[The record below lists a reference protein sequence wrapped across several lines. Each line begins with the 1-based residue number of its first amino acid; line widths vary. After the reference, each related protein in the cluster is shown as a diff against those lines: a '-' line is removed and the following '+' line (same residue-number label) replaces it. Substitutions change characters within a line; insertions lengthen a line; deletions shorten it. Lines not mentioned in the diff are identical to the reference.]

1 MYMKILALILFSCS
15 VVPSVALAQSQH
27 HHGAEGVPPEALA
40 KVGTVNFPTSCTAS
54 IQPQFERG
62 VAMMHSFWYEEA
74 RLQFSAVAVADPHCA
89 MAHWGLAM
97 TEWRPL
103 WDGMPESRR
112 QAGIAEIDKAT
123 ALHAPTDRES
133 RYIAALS
140 AYLHGKPAN
149 NPQLLSAYN
158 AAMGALYATYPKDL
172 EAQAF
177 YGLGL
182 AAEEA
187 AGGEN
192 SDEVAHKA
200 LDVLLPGFQAHP
212 DHPGFA
218 HYIIHVCDNP
228 SLARVALPAAEHY
241 AAVAP
246 SSPHALHMP
255 GHIFARLGMWPQDI
269 STNLA
274 SVHAS
279 ELAEHEHLDGVGHI
293 LHAYE
298 FLLYAY
304 LQDGED
310 AKARQIAEQID
321 PLLHHLGTLP
331 DIQSDGMYGFHEFF
345 RQEFPAIYHL
355 ERQEWKEVLAIP
367 ETQGPSLPLTLFYR
381 AWFRAIAA
389 GHLRDAV
396 VADRAAAAAAVS
408 YSETAAGG
416 YPGPAATHVMLLT
429 VQAWQKYAHHEDAAA
444 FAVFQAAAAEQ
455 DRVGQAEV
463 DIPVHEMYADLL
475 LEAARPAEALV
486 QYKIC
491 LEFSPNRFHGL
502 AGASRAAQASGQLD
516 EARSFARQLLQI
528 THNGSDSSRPEI
540 AQARLLLQKSP
551 SASSGF

>member
-1 MYMKILALILFSCS
+1 MYMKFHTLILFSCYVLS
-15 VVPSVALAQSQH
+15 SVACAQSQH
-27 HHGAEGVPPEALA
+27 HHGAEGVAPEALA
-40 KVGTVNFPTSCTAS
+40 KVGTVNFTTSCTAS
-54 IQPQFERG
+54 VQPQFERG

-74 RLQFSAVAVADPHCA
+74 RLQFSAVAAADPHCA
-89 MAHWGLAM
+89 MAQWGLAM

-112 QAGIAEIDKAT
+112 QAGIVEIDKAT
-123 ALHAPTDRES
+123 ALHLTTDRES

-140 AYLHGKPAN
+140 AYLHGNPAS

-158 AAMGALYATYPKDL
+158 AAMGALYAAYPKDL

-182 AAEEA
+182 AAEQA

-200 LDVLLPGFQAHP
+200 LAVLIPGFQAHP

-228 SLARVALPAAEHY
+228 SLARVALPEAEHY

-279 ELAEHEHLDGVGHI
+279 ELAEHEHLDGVGHV

-310 AKARQIAEQID
+310 AKARQIEQID
-321 PLLHHLGTLP
+321 PLLQHLGTLP
-331 DIQSDGMYGFHEFF
+331 DIQNDGMYAFHEFF

-355 ERQEWKEVLAIP
+355 ERQEWKDVVEIP
-367 ETQGPSLPLTLFYR
+367 EIRGSSIPLVPFYR

-389 GHLRDAV
+389 GHLRDAGI
-396 VADRAAAAAAVS
+396 ADQSAATAIATS
-408 YSETAAGG
+408 SEAAAGG
-416 YPGPAATHVMLLT
+416 YPGPPEVHVMLLT

-444 FAVFQAAAAEQ
+444 FALFQAAAEEQ

-475 LEAARPAEALV
+475 LEAGRPADALV
-486 QYKIC
+486 QYKTG
-491 LEFSPNRFHGL
+491 LKFSPNRFHGL

-516 EARSFARQLLQI
+516 EARSFARQLLQ
-528 THNGSDSSRPEI
+528 TAHNGSDSTRPEI
-540 AQARLLLQKSP
+540 AQARLLLRKGR
-551 SASSGF
+551 SANSGF